1 MLAFKI
7 ILLML
12 MMIDCVAHFIRL
24 MNVKV
29 TDTTDDLT
37 RFFLR
42 AFLDINLFVFISIYF
57 N

>member
-7 ILLML
+7 IMLVLLMV
-12 MMIDCVAHFIRL
+12 DCVAHFIRL
-24 MNVKV
+24 MNVRV

-42 AFLDINLFVFISIYF
+42 AYLDINMFVFISIYF